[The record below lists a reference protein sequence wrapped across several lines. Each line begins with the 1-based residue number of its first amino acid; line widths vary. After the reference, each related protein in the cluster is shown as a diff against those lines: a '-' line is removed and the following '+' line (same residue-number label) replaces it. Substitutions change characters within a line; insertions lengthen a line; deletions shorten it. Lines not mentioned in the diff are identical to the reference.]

1 MTKADVEKARQNKEQ
16 KRNMAEDAKNEYAQ
30 KLVKCNEQQK
40 NHHTQLIPGKC
51 TCIQQE
57 SIDCQVHGPTGRLV
71 LVLTGLGPDTQY
83 EFESS

>member
-40 NHHTQLIPGKC
+40 SHHTQLIPGM
-51 TCIQQE
+51 
-57 SIDCQVHGPTGRLV
+57 SMLIDL
-71 LVLTGLGPDTQY
+71 L
-83 EFESS
+83 

>member
-71 LVLTGLGPDTQY
+71 LVLAGLGPDTQY
-83 EFESS
+83 EFDSS

>member
-40 NHHTQLIPGKC
+40 NHHTQLIPGISMSKV
-51 TCIQQE
+51 
-57 SIDCQVHGPTGRLV
+57 DLP
-71 LVLTGLGPDTQY
+71 
-83 EFESS
+83 

>member
-40 NHHTQLIPGKC
+40 NHHTQLIPGMHVK
-51 TCIQQE
+51 IRVA
-57 SIDCQVHGPTGRLV
+57 I
-71 LVLTGLGPDTQY
+71 LTKRIFSNIEQL
-83 EFESS
+83 SNKLCKNC